1 MIVCGTL
8 ESINSNEKLLKNI
21 VDILEPHRN
30 GSCQLTIKCIT
41 KDHSVPLILDKKWQI
56 DPSASL
62 INNLKNL
69 LGKENIKVKYQ

>member
-1 MIVCGTL
+1 
-8 ESINSNEKLLKNI
+8 
-21 VDILEPHRN
+21 
-30 GSCQLTIKCIT
+30 
-41 KDHSVPLILDKKWQI
+41 LILDKKWQI